1 MGAFFKAMSPDN
13 YNVAQ
18 ELIPYIVTA
27 PLVSQEQYKIF
38 KLLSPED
45 INYDDAACSKF
56 KEDKYQHSSNA
67 LFCKSRKVLNT
78 EAVIS

>member
-1 MGAFFKAMSPDN
+1 MFCKRPISLVILVPKVLLQKRMLM
-13 YNVAQ
+13 YKK
-18 ELIPYIVTA
+18 TA
-27 PLVSQEQYKIF
+27 HLFQ
-38 KLLSPED
+38 LLSPED

-56 KEDKYQHSSNA
+56 KEDKYQDSSNA